1 MLWEAKSPCDISTQK
16 YFCAR
21 SCRGWP
27 AECSGAIPCPTRQ
40 SEFFAP
46 SPSGNAGRHAHT
58 RCQTPQ
64 GDDNERTIPPHI
76 FLIAEADAPSSLFSS
91 FLDKEQAWKE
101 TQKER
106 VELRA
111 DCENNTYIRLNV
123 FWESWIFYYPGY
135 NKSYWFGLNL
145 PGWSKYNFRDAE
157 QKRGAWKDFQW

>member
-1 MLWEAKSPCDISTQK
+1 MLEAAEGDQLNAQELSRVLQDSLNSSP
-16 YFCAR
+16 
-21 SCRGWP
+21 P
-27 AECSGAIPCPTRQ
+27 ALAAMQGDMH
-40 SEFFAP
+40 
-46 SPSGNAGRHAHT
+46 NT
-58 RCQTPQ
+58 RCQMPQ

-123 FWESWIFYYPGY
+123 F
-135 NKSYWFGLNL
+135 
-145 PGWSKYNFRDAE
+145 
-157 QKRGAWKDFQW
+157 